1 VRCSSG
7 IPLRTRFHSP
17 FRAAGTTCLKTSG
30 TASAVRTTSI
40 SLLSFFVIKKNMRAA
55 IILILFLF
63 GFLANATG
71 QTLSHSINGFLRSGL
86 YSELNKNNEA
96 DLFSS
101 AYADA
106 GLRLDLRND
115 YNLRAYADVRYR
127 YGSEYRQNVSV
138 LQLREAWV
146 SVYGRNVEFIM
157 GQRIIKWGRADFDNP
172 VSSFNPRNLVVRS
185 PEAEDMDLG
194 NIAAS
199 LIFKPAAFLSIEGTV
214 TPFYRPDVLITKP
227 LNLSESVHINQIE
240 GLLGGKSMAGYG
252 VKLDFFLRSIDFSVS
267 WFNGNDPLPG
277 IRFDNIDVNIG
288 EETVDFDI
296 TLNVTPYRISRYGA
310 DFEAAAGRFGLRG
323 EASYTKPEL
332 SFRDTPY
339 VPMPEVKWSAGGDIM
354 LGDFIIG
361 AEYIGKYITDFES
374 SPVEPVIPGEM
385 PPLTPDQIA
394 MIPGGIDGYTAMQ
407 ITAFNRLYMYQLE
420 KSYHS
425 AGLRVEAD
433 LAAGRVSPGLVTLYN
448 FTSGDLAMV
457 PSVKYRPS
465 DGVMIIGGADI
476 YKGREGSLY
485 DIIDRPL
492 TNLFLALRIDF

>member
-1 VRCSSG
+1 M
-7 IPLRTRFHSP
+7 
-17 FRAAGTTCLKTSG
+17 RALIFLLFFIAGTVADL
-30 TASAVRTTSI
+30 
-40 SLLSFFVIKKNMRAA
+40 
-55 IILILFLF
+55 
-63 GFLANATG
+63 TG
-71 QTLSHSINGFLRSGL
+71 QSITGRINGFVRSGL
-86 YSELNKNNEA
+86 YGELYKNNEA
-96 DLFSS
+96 DPFSS
-101 AYADA
+101 VYADA

-127 YGSEYRQNVSV
+127 YGSEFRQNVSA
-138 LQLREAWV
+138 LHLREAWI
-146 SVYGRNVEFIM
+146 SVYGKNVELVM

-185 PEAEDMDLG
+185 PEAADMDMG

-199 LIFKPAAFLSIEGTV
+199 LIFKPAAFLSLEGTV
-214 TPFYRPDVLITKP
+214 TPFYRSDVLITTP
-227 LNLSESVHINQIE
+227 LNLSESVHINQIK

-252 VKLDFFLRSIDFSVS
+252 VKLDFYLRSIDFSVS
-267 WFNGNDPLPG
+267 WFNGNDPLPA
-277 IRFDNIDVNIG
+277 IRFENIDVNIG

-296 TLNVTPYRISRYGA
+296 TLNVTPYRISRFGA
-310 DFEAAAGRFGLRG
+310 DFEAVAGRFGLRG

-339 VPMPEVKWSAGGDIM
+339 VPMPEVKWSAGADIM
-354 LGDFIIG
+354 LGDFLIG
-361 AEYIGKYITDFES
+361 AEYIGKYITDFEA
-374 SPVEPVIPGEM
+374 SPVDPVPPGDM

-394 MIPGGIDGYTAMQ
+394 MIPGGIDGYTVMQ

-420 KSYHS
+420 RSYHS
-425 AGLRVEAD
+425 VGMRVEAD
-433 LAAGRVSPGLVTLYN
+433 MAAGRVSPGLVTLYN

-492 TNLFLALRIDF
+492 TNLFLALRVDF